1 MSSFSVRHRLSG
13 VLATTLLLSTPALAD
28 WVGDLRVKSAP
39 LAGQKGAAPE
49 TKGKMFGRPGM
60 LRMDLAPAEV
70 PGGMSIIFD
79 WEKRTGT
86 TLFHAKKAATSRSLD
101 DMSVKIPGTC
111 VGKTQDFDACFKEQ
125 GFKKV
130 GTEKVNGHPTVVYEG
145 VPPGAEGSIQR
156 QKVWRPTDL
165 PEVAYVRSQ
174 TFGKDGK
181 VQADIEVTNIQMGAQ
196 AAALFAVPPGYEELD
211 ATSAAPPIMGSFK
224 PEDFKGKTPE
234 QIQEM
239 IRQRMGQ
246 QGTPP
251 APPPAKTK

>member
-1 MSSFSVRHRLSG
+1 MSSFSVRHTLSG
-13 VLATTLLLSTPALAD
+13 VLAATLLLSTPALAD

-39 LAGQKGAAPE
+39 LPGQKGAPPE
-49 TKGKMFGRPGM
+49 TKGKMYGRPGM
-60 LRMDLAPAEV
+60 MRMDLAPAEV

-79 WEKRTGT
+79 WDKRTGT
-86 TLFHAKKAATSRSLD
+86 TLFHSRKAATSRSLD

-111 VGKTQDFDACFKEQ
+111 VGKDQDFDACFKEQ

-174 TFGKDGK
+174 TFDKQGK
-181 VQADIEVTNIQMGAQ
+181 VQADIDVTNIQMGAQ
-196 AAALFAVPPGYEELD
+196 PASLFAVPAGYQELD
-211 ATSAAPPIMGSFK
+211 AASAAPPIMGSFK
-224 PEDFKGKTPE
+224 PEDLQGKTPE

-239 IRQRMGQ
+239 IRQRMQ
-246 QGTPP
+246 QG
-251 APPPAKTK
+251 PPPAKKK